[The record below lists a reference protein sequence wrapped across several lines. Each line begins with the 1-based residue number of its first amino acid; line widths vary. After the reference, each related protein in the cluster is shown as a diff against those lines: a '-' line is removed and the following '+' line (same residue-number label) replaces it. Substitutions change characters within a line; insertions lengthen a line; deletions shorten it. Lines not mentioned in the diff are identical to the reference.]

1 MNTNNKSIILD
12 VSDLEAPYPIMK
24 ALDAIQELKDGE
36 ILVFIHRMS
45 PCKLFE
51 AIERNNLKYTIIKD
65 EENYFEMQIYK

>member
-1 MNTNNKSIILD
+1 MNTNKSIILD

-24 ALDAIQELKDGE
+24 ALDAIHDLKDGE
-36 ILVFIHRMS
+36 TLVFIHRMS

-51 AIERNNLKYTIIKD
+51 AIERNSLKYTIVKD